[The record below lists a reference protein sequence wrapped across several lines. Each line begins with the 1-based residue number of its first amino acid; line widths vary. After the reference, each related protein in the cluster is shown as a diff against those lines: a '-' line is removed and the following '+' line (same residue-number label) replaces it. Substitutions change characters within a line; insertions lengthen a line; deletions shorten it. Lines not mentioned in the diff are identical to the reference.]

1 MLQTRKHRNKLH
13 KKREVLSF
21 YFKTKK
27 VLGGTMFM
35 IKLTKAYAGCTGC
48 FFFGGTHLNCG
59 RRKEERKCEQGKFF
73 YIYVLIP
80 KRF

>member
-1 MLQTRKHRNKLH
+1 MLT
-13 KKREVLSF
+13 
-21 YFKTKK
+21 
-27 VLGGTMFM
+27 
-35 IKLTKAYAGCTGC
+35 IILTKAYAGCTGC